1 MAIPAHN
8 LNSAQLSTLRSL
20 QQQGN
25 YAEAWRQLSKWG
37 DTYADD
43 AANVTGAPSDFYG
56 EFMNEMV
63 RQHWENTAG
72 ESAYSQYFD
81 SVASMH
87 LNNYLTV
94 MENTG
99 GWPTSEQIEG
109 SYRQSVEFYGL
120 PPSTAFD
127 GVFTQSVGTVTGGD
141 YDWPHALDMDPDRI
155 VPSDV
160 FDDIGFVEA
169 SQTLAETIYDT
180 IAEFVKRGWEW
191 AQEVIKYAT
200 DAVLD
205 LLDDVRRAALEKLR
219 ELTDSIR
226 DTIEDVY
233 DSVRDLFDN
242 AKKFIPRRDP
252 LVLDLD
258 GDGIETVAATG
269 AILFDHDGD
278 GIRSG
283 TGWIA
288 RDDGMLVLDRNGNGL
303 IDNGGELFGADTVL
317 SDDSKAASGFAAL
330 ADLDSNEDGV
340 FDAGDSEFADVR
352 VWRDLNQD
360 GISQAGELFTLD
372 QLGIA
377 SINLTPSTTVDLD
390 LGNGNVVDNRGTFT
404 RADGT
409 TGLAGDLLLAMSHFF
424 SDFTGALEP
433 VAVTDEAK
441 RIPGLKG
448 SGAVRDLVEAASLSG
463 NLLSAVEALEIGVS
477 RNAMRDQLDTIVSLW
492 AGTSTMQSSEEVL
505 EASGSVARTIYY
517 HGAIPATV
525 IAQGEVAVEAWKQQ
539 QHADLAPIIAI
550 IEKFNGSSLI
560 SFQSDRV
567 STGGNTY
574 LWKTVAHAGGST
586 EQMMSIVL
594 QQEQISALL
603 EAYADLKESVY
614 ARLVLGTRLGAYM
627 DSLNLQLADGELQ
640 VDFSA
645 FTAMLNGKRQI
656 NLGEALQD
664 LVDLYRYG
672 GNLLGS
678 AGWNGAEVLAS
689 WISDAVTTH
698 EGLQALAFAG
708 IDLAT
713 GSLTGTSGNDVLWG
727 NGSGNALRG
736 GAGGDLL
743 IGNAGNDSLS
753 GESGRDIL
761 LGGLGS
767 DTLNGG
773 AGDDRLIGGLG
784 NDNLTGGDGSDVY
797 VYELGDG
804 QDTINNYDVSAG
816 RFDVLVLGEG
826 ISPNGVTATRLSN
839 NLILSINGT
848 TDRITVSNYFTSD
861 GAGGYQLDQIRFADG
876 TVWTVDIL
884 KPMVQIPTEG
894 NDNLYGYAG
903 NDTLAGLAGNDNIFG
918 NGGDDI
924 LEGGLG
930 NDSLSGGAGS
940 DTYVFNAGDGQDT
953 IDNYDTSI
961 GRFDVLQFGEDIE
974 AANVT
979 VRRSGTNLLLTF
991 AGSNDKVTISN
1002 YFNGDAAGGYQ
1013 LNEIRFADGT
1023 AWNVA
1028 DIKAAV
1034 LVPTENADNLY
1045 GYASDD
1051 TIAALGGNDTVYG
1064 YGGND
1069 RLIGGLGND
1078 TLDGGEGSDIYVFN
1092 LGDGQDTIQNYDS
1105 SASRVDAIEFGV
1117 GIEPE
1122 NVLARRDGQSLV
1134 LTINGT
1140 DDKITVSNYFLQD
1153 AASHYRLE
1161 EVRFADGT
1169 AWNIE
1174 LVKALVQV
1182 PTEGADKIYGYE
1194 INDALTGGGG
1204 NDTLYGNGGNDAL
1217 TGGAGNDALDGGTG
1231 SDTYLFDVG
1240 DGQDTIN
1247 NYDSGSGRV
1256 DVLLFGPNVDPA
1268 NVTVRRINNHLV
1280 LAINETEDKVTVSNY
1295 FISDGAGGYQLDEIR
1310 FAGAPGT
1317 VWDVNAIKTLVLV
1330 PTSGNDTLQ
1339 GYASA
1344 DVIAGGVGNDTIY
1357 GNAGNDVL
1365 EGESGDDILSGG
1377 DGNDSLLGGE
1387 GDDSLNG
1394 DAGDDALHGGVGN
1407 DNLSGGAGSD
1417 TYLFNAGDG
1426 QDTIGNYDAG
1436 DGRVDVLLF
1445 GQTIDPANVTVRRI
1459 NNHLVLTINGTDDKV
1474 TISNYFISDAAGGY
1488 QLDEIRFA
1496 GVPDTVWDVN
1506 AIKALVMAPTSGN
1519 DTLQGYASDDVIA
1532 GGAGNDTISGNAGND
1547 VLKGE
1552 AGNDTLSGGEG
1563 NDSLLGGEGDDTLKG
1578 DAGDDVLHGGAGNDN
1593 LNGGIGSDTYLFN
1606 VGDGRD
1612 TISNYDAGDGRVD
1625 VLQFGQGILPADV
1638 FARRINDDLVLTFTG
1653 STDKVTVSSYFA
1665 NDAAGN
1671 YQLDQVRFADDTVW
1685 DVEAVKAL
1693 VLLPTSGKDTLLGYA
1708 SDDTIIGGE
1717 GDDTLYGNAGNDTLQ
1732 GQDGNDTIFGGL
1744 GNDTISGGVG
1754 IDTLQGDEGD
1764 DVLDGGVGSDI
1775 LRGGAGDDNLIG
1787 GLGNDQLEGGE
1798 GDDHYHFAV
1807 GDGQDIL
1814 NDTQGL
1820 STIHLSGVSTGDV
1833 YLRRD
1838 GTALLLCFV
1847 GSSTDQIRLVS
1858 FFDANTQLALRGLV
1872 IDIGDGAPWILDAA
1886 AVDAKTLLGTL
1897 LDDVID
1903 GNTLDNTINGQA
1915 GNDTIR
1921 AGSGA
1926 DMLDGGAGDDAL
1938 YGQDGDD
1945 ILIGGQGNDLLDGG
1959 TGSDQ
1964 LSGGAG
1970 DDIYVVDDAGDVV
1983 GEVADGG
1990 IDLVR
1995 SSVSFAL
2002 PDHVEKIELTG
2013 TADINATGNALD
2025 NTLTGNAGNN
2035 HLQGLDGN
2043 DTLMGGAGED
2053 WLQGGNGND
2062 VLNGGEG
2069 ADLLDGGAGN
2079 DVLDGSL
2086 GIDQLVGGSG
2096 DDLYRVDDSADVV
2109 IELAGEGTDTVQS
2122 SAYSYTLSDNI
2133 ENLILV
2139 DYAYEGVAGA
2149 GSQALTGNQHG
2160 NRLDGGAG
2168 ADNLIG
2174 GLGDDTYVVDN
2185 VGDVVVELANEGT
2198 DTVESSISYTLGET
2212 LENLTLLGTAD
2223 LNATG
2228 NAGENLIRGNAG
2240 YNRIEGGAG
2249 ADVMYGGAGDDYY
2262 VAVSAEDS
2270 VHEYADEGIDTIERV
2285 FETNLVLEGNVENLI
2300 LGSGVTT
2307 GNGNALNNVITGNA
2321 GNNSLGGW
2329 DGDDTLYG
2337 LDGDDNL
2344 FGGNG
2349 ADTLYG
2355 GVGNDYLDGGAGVDH
2370 MEGGTGDDNYIVN
2383 HADDVIVEAAN
2394 AGTDQVQASASYV
2407 LSENLENLFLTG
2419 SVAISGTG
2427 NALDNYIAGNS
2438 AANVINGGAGNDTL
2452 VGGGDN
2458 DTLIGG
2464 TGDDKYI
2471 FDATSGSDVID
2482 NSDGGFDGVFFTNGI
2497 TRERLSFGRDG
2508 DDLVIFIDAASTPAV
2523 RVLDHFLGGNAAI
2536 DYVQPDGGFY
2546 LTTAQINQLVA
2557 GGSTGGEYDQVIEGT
2572 SAAEQLVGSSGKDL
2586 IKGLAGN
2593 DQLFGMG
2600 GNDTLQGGDG
2610 NDYLSGGSGS
2620 GSGSGDDRLEGG
2632 AGADTLV
2639 GEDGVNALIGGAG
2652 NDNYVYGGGQDTID
2666 NTGGGTDGV
2675 FFDNGITA
2683 NDLTFYRDGDDL
2695 VITVDDNASGFV
2707 RVTDHFLGGDMALD
2721 FVQPSSGNMLNT
2733 AAINALAQSGYPGG
2747 GEPGGGDPGPGTGN
2761 PGDGVDEGND
2771 NDYPNVVT
2779 GTANGEQLL
2788 GSSGRDLITGMAG
2801 NDTMFGFGGDDKLV
2815 GGDGDDYLSGG
2826 NGSYS
2831 GSGNDILIGGNG
2843 NDTLVGE
2850 DGDDTMF
2857 GGAGDDKYVY
2867 GGGADVIDNSGG
2879 GTDWLLFNSA
2889 SKSINRTRLSF
2900 HQDGDDLVIMVDS
2913 DAGQQVRVYKHFD
2926 ASGDYAIDYVQPAD
2940 GYGISAASIN
2950 ALLTPLP
2957 SAQSMLA
2964 PMSLTDAS
2972 VMKVLPDMD
2981 SLMGV
2986 PASMEVQGGGMAR
2999 GGSGA
3004 GGYVPHQ
3011 LIVDD
3016 EDVLNSSLG
3025 MGARINGR
3033 PVFDLVSSGHSSD
3046 RRDLLA
3052 SITPWRPLNSD
3063 WATLPGLKD
3072 EAAWH
3077 VEEQFEQLMP
3087 FEMDRQGMTANVD
3100 MPVPVMR
3107 EQFITRSSELQ
3118 QLIDAMAGYGD
3129 IAQSGQETPSA
3140 EPTLFGIEGSPN
3152 QSFHLLHR
3160 HQGMTTFQM
3169 M

>member
-269 AILFDHDGD
+269 AVLFDHDGD

-816 RFDVLVLGEG
+816 RFDVLLLGDG

-876 TVWTVDIL
+876 TVWTVDVL

-903 NDTLAGLAGNDNIFG
+903 NDTLAGLAGNDNVFG
-918 NGGDDI
+918 NGGDDL

-930 NDSLSGGAGS
+930 NDTLSGGAGS

-953 IDNYDTSI
+953 IDNYDASI

-974 AANVT
+974 ATNVT
-979 VRRSGTNLLLTF
+979 VRRSGTNLVLTF

-1013 LNEIRFADGT
+1013 LNEIQFADGT

-1122 NVLARRDGQSLV
+1122 NVLVRRDGQSLV

-1161 EVRFADGT
+1161 EVRFVDGT

-1194 INDALTGGGG
+1194 INDTLIGGGG

-1280 LAINETEDKVTVSNY
+1280 L
-1295 FISDGAGGYQLDEIR
+1295 
-1310 FAGAPGT
+1310 
-1317 VWDVNAIKTLVLV
+1317 
-1330 PTSGNDTLQ
+1330 
-1339 GYASA
+1339 
-1344 DVIAGGVGNDTIY
+1344 
-1357 GNAGNDVL
+1357 
-1365 EGESGDDILSGG
+1365 
-1377 DGNDSLLGGE
+1377 
-1387 GDDSLNG
+1387 
-1394 DAGDDALHGGVGN
+1394 
-1407 DNLSGGAGSD
+1407 
-1417 TYLFNAGDG
+1417 
-1426 QDTIGNYDAG
+1426 
-1436 DGRVDVLLF
+1436 
-1445 GQTIDPANVTVRRI
+1445 
-1459 NNHLVLTINGTDDKV
+1459 TINGTDDKV

-1496 GVPDTVWDVN
+1496 GAPGTVWDVN
-1506 AIKALVMAPTSGN
+1506 AIKALVLVPTSGN
-1519 DTLQGYASDDVIA
+1519 DTLQGYASADVIA
-1532 GGAGNDTISGNAGND
+1532 GGVGNDTISGNAGND
-1547 VLKGE
+1547 VLEGE

-1612 TISNYDAGDGRVD
+1612 TISNYDASDGRVD
-1625 VLQFGQGILPADV
+1625 VLQFGQGILPEDV

-1653 STDKVTVSSYFA
+1653 SEDKVMVSNYFA

-1820 STIHLSGVSTGDV
+1820 STIHLSGVSAGDV

-1903 GNTLDNTINGQA
+1903 GNTLDNTINGQT
-1915 GNDTIR
+1915 GNDTVR

-1959 TGSDQ
+1959 TGADQ

-2079 DVLDGSL
+2079 DVLDGSF

-2109 IELAGEGTDTVQS
+2109 IELAGGGTDTVQS
-2122 SAYSYTLSDNI
+2122 SAYSYKLSDNI

-2349 ADTLYG
+2349 VDTLYG

-2572 SAAEQLVGSSGKDL
+2572 SAAEQLMGSSGKDL

-2610 NDYLSGGSGS
+2610 NDYLSGGNGS

-2695 VITVDDNASGFV
+2695 VITVDGNASGFV

-2733 AAINALAQSGYPGG
+2733 ATINALAQSGYPGG

-2761 PGDGVDEGND
+2761 PGDGIDEGND

-2831 GSGNDILIGGNG
+2831 GSGNDILMGGNG

-2857 GGAGDDKYVY
+2857 GGAGEDKYVY

-2900 HQDGDDLVIMVDS
+2900 HQDGDDLVIMVDG

-2950 ALLTPLP
+2950 ALLAPLP

-2986 PASMEVQGGGMAR
+2986 PASMEVQGSGMKR

-3004 GGYVPHQ
+3004 WGYVPNQ
-3011 LIVDD
+3011 LNVDD
-3016 EDVLNSSLG
+3016 EDVLNSSLRRG
-3025 MGARINGR
+3025 VRRNGH
-3033 PVFDLVSSGHSSD
+3033 PLFDLVSPGRPSD
-3046 RRDLLA
+3046 RGDLLA
-3052 SITPWRPLNSD
+3052 SITPWLPLKSD
-3063 WATLPGLKD
+3063 WATLRGLKD

-3077 VEEQFEQLMP
+3077 VEEQYEQLMP
-3087 FEMDRQGMTANVD
+3087 FEMDWQGMTANVD
-3100 MPVPVMR
+3100 VPPPVMR
-3107 EQFITRSSELQ
+3107 EQFITRSNELQ

-3140 EPTLFGIEGSPN
+3140 EPTLLGTEGSSN
-3152 QSFHLLHR
+3152 QAFHLLHR